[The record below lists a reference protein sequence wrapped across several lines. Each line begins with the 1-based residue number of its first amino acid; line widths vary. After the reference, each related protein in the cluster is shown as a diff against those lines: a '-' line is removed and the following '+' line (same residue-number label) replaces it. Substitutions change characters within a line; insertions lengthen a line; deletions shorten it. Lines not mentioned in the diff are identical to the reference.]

1 MLQWNLLMVKKAGT
15 NVIFNVRTS
24 LAARHNHIISGSVLA
39 DKVCNIYDLEGCR
52 REWTTEKSD
61 ARTVGGYGPFVYR
74 GGAVTSDYGDGGKSA
89 SHRSFRSESNTAAC
103 RLVLYVM

>member
-1 MLQWNLLMVKKAGT
+1 MLEYQEHNGMLQWNLLMVKKAGT

-52 REWTTEKSD
+52 KEWTLEWGEEGTN
-61 ARTVGGYGPFVYR
+61 GGYGPYVIR
-74 GGAVTSDYGDGGKSA
+74 GGAVTSDYGDEKNQQVIEA
-89 SHRSFRSESNTAAC
+89 FV
-103 RLVLYVM
+103 VLRF